1 MRADWPEGFVLMAPN
16 TQAAQLQPLA
26 QLALE
31 LHQLVTDLQD
41 RRAAAQA
48 MPSLRERSQGMA
60 QRAKEAAAQW
70 SASHPAISELLE
82 RTSQRLQHLD
92 FGRGWG
98 SRAQR
103 QAAFK
108 IAQYYE
114 GIARQLRADP
124 AVTVALPELRPKN
137 YTRNL
142 FHIGNGVLAAALYS
156 VFDDRGLML
165 TVALIYTA
173 VMASMEI
180 ARRLSGRVNR
190 LLVDRVFASIA
201 RPSEAWRVNSATW
214 FGFAVV
220 LMLAAGFPRLSCVAA
235 VLTLGIGDPM
245 AALIGKRWGRHK
257 LVGPKSL
264 EGTLAFAVASA
275 LLVTAWLVLFLG
287 SSLVPGGSWAALLAA
302 ALPIATT
309 AGVAGALAELYS
321 HKLEDNFAIPLA
333 VAAATSLW
341 TL

>member
-1 MRADWPEGFVLMAPN
+1 MDSS
-16 TQAAQLQPLA
+16 TSAAQLQPIAHLQPLA
-26 QLALE
+26 QFALE

-60 QRAKEAAAQW
+60 KRAKEAAAQW
-70 SASHPAISELLE
+70 SASHPGMSDLLE
-82 RTSQRLQHLD
+82 RTSQRLQNLD

-114 GIARQLRADP
+114 GIARQLRANP
-124 AVTVALPELRPKN
+124 AITVALPELRPKN

-142 FHIGNGVLAAALYS
+142 FHIGNGVMAAALYTAI
-156 VFDDRGLML
+156 DDRMVML
-165 TVALIYTA
+165 TIAAAYLV

-180 ARRLSGRVNR
+180 TRRFSDRVNQ
-190 LLVDRVFASIA
+190 LLVDKVFASIA
-201 RPSEAWRVNSATW
+201 RPSEAWRINSATW
-214 FGFAVV
+214 FGFAIV

-245 AALIGKRWGRHK
+245 AALIGKRWGKHK

-264 EGTLAFAVASA
+264 EGTLAFALSSA
-275 LLVTAWLVLFLG
+275 LLVTAWLSIFMG
-287 SSLVPGGSWAALLAA
+287 ASLVPGGGTGAVLAA
-302 ALPIATT
+302 ALPIALT